1 MCLIPPCWLNSWRA
15 NLRSK
20 YSKDLAGSKTPY
32 LSYLTLLQKL
42 NRFRGHLA
50 MPRFE
55 PVLSV
60 CQAVS
65 DSSEVS
71 ARVDCMAQ
79 RKRSRLPPGRLGF
92 KSLRFVKF
100 VNDVNIIKSQN
111 TSIRTWRSY
120 LLDVSSISGGIKNCF
135 QHQSFPYFSDATVTA
150 AFKMSL
156 PLMWD
161 RKVFVNGH
169 LISQTIISCEA
180 QNDLSTFFS
189 SGWESPSQ
197 QQPNRLNKWR

>member
-1 MCLIPPCWLNSWRA
+1 MTISHSNPQSFSIDSVGCATGICS
-15 NLRSK
+15 NLAKAQGHERSK

-100 VNDVNIIKSQN
+100 VNDVNIIRSQN

-120 LLDVSSISGGIKNCF
+120 LLDVSSISGGIKKLLSAPILSLF
-135 QHQSFPYFSDATVTA
+135 QWCNGNRCLQNEFATHV
-150 AFKMSL
+150 
-156 PLMWD
+156 
-161 RKVFVNGH
+161 R
-169 LISQTIISCEA
+169 
-180 QNDLSTFFS
+180 
-189 SGWESPSQ
+189 
-197 QQPNRLNKWR
+197 